1 MTPKRWP
8 QTVYV
13 DEPGFLCFYFCFI
26 QLLLRTYPEASMSKW
41 TSWFLQP
48 NNGTTSGSG
57 DDGLCRHDWLYA
69 TQSRSMQH
77 QLHLAVS
84 SLDASATS
92 ESFSTTGTW
101 AKIPANKCKLN
112 WSSTLK
118 VYRFGQSSKLHAAHS
133 QQCEQNQQKPGDM
146 EHLHKVSDKEL
157 AQHLQDLEKK
167 IRIWTP
173 LPHTSAHSTWLTS
186 MRHPPIRSNT
196 HSREQRVQD
205 MRTATCNNGSHG
217 AMVHLLERNCQ
228 GTWWQSKS
236 PASIS
241 KFPSHKTT

>member
-167 IRIWTP
+167 SASGHPFRTHLLTAPGWLPWGIPQLEATPTAANSESRIWGQQP
-173 LPHTSAHSTWLTS
+173 
-186 MRHPPIRSNT
+186 
-196 HSREQRVQD
+196 
-205 MRTATCNNGSHG
+205 ATMG
-217 AMVHLLERNCQ
+217 AMEP
-228 GTWWQSKS
+228 W
-236 PASIS
+236 SIY
-241 KFPSHKTT
+241 